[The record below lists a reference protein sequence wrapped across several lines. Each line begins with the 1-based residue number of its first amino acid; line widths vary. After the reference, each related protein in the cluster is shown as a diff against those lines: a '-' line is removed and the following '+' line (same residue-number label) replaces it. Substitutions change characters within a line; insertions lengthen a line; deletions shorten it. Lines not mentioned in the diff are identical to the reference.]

1 MRKGRK
7 QDALMILGVL
17 AAGITTHRLLERV
30 WEENTSRPAP
40 KNPASPGVT
49 WGEALL
55 WGATAGVL
63 AGLAK
68 TATRRGISELGKR
81 VS

>member
-1 MRKGRK
+1 MKIRKH
-7 QDALMILGVL
+7 DALMVLGVL
-17 AAGITTHRLLERV
+17 AAGITTHRVLERI
-30 WEENTSRPAP
+30 WEESTSRPAP

-49 WGEALL
+49 WSEALL

-68 TATRRGISELGKR
+68 TATRRGISEFR
-81 VS
+81 ARNH